1 MSNGIIFESDDNGS
15 EVFDLSTLRQKISD
29 PKMNAPSEPLTS
41 FHKFPDLP
49 VELQLMIWKL
59 CLPQRPFELTGSYPD
74 HSFYDRPLIS
84 QACRLS
90 RDQARLYAGWKPAEC
105 NLPEV
110 YRSTCHFKLPE
121 PSARFSISTV
131 VLNIFWRDA
140 SEIDPSMLQFLA
152 NPKTPIC
159 IDPMRFRQGWYW
171 KKWFPIEM
179 NENSS
184 ENVESVEDTEN
195 VEDEDEDDEDEE
207 ESEESEESEDEG
219 DEGWYALSE
228 EGNSLHEQ
236 RLQRIFKHIILK
248 HKECTVIVDSIT
260 LHYSDAEEA
269 SRCGLF
275 GLFGDQTSTHIS
287 LTDFRSMKKL
297 FSEMH
302 SQVPQCDRNSRND
315 EIQQYMSDLLMRSFF
330 QHIRALVLKVEN
342 LYPRSHCP
350 SRLPPLEKMDA
361 EWRLALEKLPTFHP
375 VIRVSWAKRRD
386 QGICWRPSSVPW
398 VFSTLHHLFS

>member
-84 QACRLS
+84 QVCRLS
-90 RDQARLYAGWKPAEC
+90 RDQARLYAGWKPAKC

-121 PSARFSISTV
+121 PSARFSISAV

-195 VEDEDEDDEDEE
+195 VEDEDEDDEDDEDE
-207 ESEESEESEDEG
+207 EESEESEDEE
-219 DEGWYALSE
+219 DEGWHLLAPELSSLGLFNLASLIFMTTWPSTVRIRSVLLIFNTATVAHKETHKSPMRREHLTRPERPLAPRGLMVGLGSRTTKCKE
-228 EGNSLHEQ
+228 EGVMV
-236 RLQRIFKHIILK
+236 KW
-248 HKECTVIVDSIT
+248 
-260 LHYSDAEEA
+260 
-269 SRCGLF
+269 
-275 GLFGDQTSTHIS
+275 
-287 LTDFRSMKKL
+287 
-297 FSEMH
+297 
-302 SQVPQCDRNSRND
+302 
-315 EIQQYMSDLLMRSFF
+315 
-330 QHIRALVLKVEN
+330 N
-342 LYPRSHCP
+342 LYVH
-350 SRLPPLEKMDA
+350 
-361 EWRLALEKLPTFHP
+361 
-375 VIRVSWAKRRD
+375 
-386 QGICWRPSSVPW
+386 
-398 VFSTLHHLFS
+398 